1 MAATFKAAFAEAGYT
16 LKNQRQDWS
25 AMRED
30 GRVAL
35 TIWRDQIDRESEPWL
50 YGPKFSDPALWS
62 DKPGN
67 LLRIA
72 HLQHVLE
79 TGQTE
84 IDLILCEAVDTEAEP
99 RKIKVARHWWQRI
112 GVLRPDSL
120 DPQVG
125 TFEMEL
131 RPTQAAEAA
140 AAQAKA
146 QAKAVAGAAA
156 KAKAKAAW
164 K

>member
-1 MAATFKAAFAEAGYT
+1 MAATFKAAFAEAGYA

-25 AMRED
+25 ALRDD

-35 TIWRDQIDRESEPWL
+35 TIWRDQIDRSSEPWL
-50 YGPKFSDPALWS
+50 YGPKFGDPAIWS

-72 HLQHVLE
+72 HLQHVVE

-84 IDLILCEAVDTEAEP
+84 IDLILCEAVDTDAEP

-120 DPQVG
+120 DPQLG
-125 TFEMEL
+125 TFELEL
-131 RPTQAAEAA
+131 RPTKAAEAA
-140 AAQAKA
+140 AAKSK
-146 QAKAVAGAAA
+146 AKAVAGTTAQAR
-156 KAKAKAAW
+156 K
-164 K
+164 